1 MFICYVD
8 TLYSPLLP
16 YNCRLTSIYSS
27 RALLFVLRGFIP
39 EHNKF
44 PSLSPYLFLLSPP
57 TSLSLTLSHDAV
69 PCTNTATQRDTGCES
84 YITTTGKL
92 LPLGSCAT
100 CMET

>member
-1 MFICYVD
+1 
-8 TLYSPLLP
+8 
-16 YNCRLTSIYSS
+16 
-27 RALLFVLRGFIP
+27 
-39 EHNKF
+39 
-44 PSLSPYLFLLSPP
+44 
-57 TSLSLTLSHDAV
+57 V

>member
-8 TLYSPLLP
+8 TLYSLLLP
-16 YNCRLTSIYSS
+16 YNCRLTSIYNGC
-27 RALLFVLRGFIP
+27 ALLFVLRGFIS

-44 PSLSPYLFLLSPP
+44 PSLSLYLFLFLPF
-57 TSLSLTLSHDAV
+57 SLAPLDAV